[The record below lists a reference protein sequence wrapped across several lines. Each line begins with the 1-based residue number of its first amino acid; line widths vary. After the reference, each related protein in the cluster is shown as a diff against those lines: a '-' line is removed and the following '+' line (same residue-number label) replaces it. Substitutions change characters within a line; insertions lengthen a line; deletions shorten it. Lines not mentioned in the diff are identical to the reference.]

1 MTIFVSIAAY
11 RDPELVPT
19 LRDCLLRAR
28 YPDDLR
34 FGICWQHA
42 ADEAMPSEFADR
54 RIRVIDVP
62 WQNSRGACWARA
74 EIMKLWDG
82 EDFFL
87 QLDSHHCFVQ
97 DWDALLLS
105 LAEGSGAAKPLL
117 TTYGAPFD
125 PRSAAPENGEPMQ
138 MDFDHFTADGIPM
151 FRPRAIPD
159 WRDLQRPLR
168 ARFVSAHFLFTLG
181 AFIED
186 VPYDPDLYFH
196 GEEIT
201 LAIRAFTRGYTLL
214 HPQQHVLW
222 HEYTR
227 DYRTKHWDDHV
238 QAQGIEL
245 EWHARDA
252 ASRGKVCQFLT
263 APHTGPFGC
272 GTERSFTEYEAYAG
286 LSFTHRV
293 AQDATLQG
301 LEPPNPPVTPNWATD
316 VREWQVRIT
325 LDRGALP
332 PEALEA
338 PQFWYVGVH
347 DASETEI
354 YREDAHG
361 DELLRLLTG
370 DGGQIT
376 IQRRFH
382 SARQP
387 AMWAVWPF
395 DRSGRWL
402 EKMVGTVDSWSL
414 MNAA

>member
-1 MTIFVSIAAY
+1 MSIFVSIAAY
-11 RDPELVPT
+11 RDPELIPT

-42 ADEAMPSEFADR
+42 ADEAMPSEFADYR
-54 RIRVIDVP
+54 MRVIDVP
-62 WQNSRGACWARA
+62 WQNSQGACWARS

-82 EDFFL
+82 EVFFL
-87 QLDSHHCFVQ
+87 QLDSHHRFVQ

-105 LAEGSGAAKPLL
+105 LAEGSGAEKPLL

-151 FRPRAIPD
+151 FRPKAIPD
-159 WRDLQRPLR
+159 WRELQRPLR

-214 HPQQHVLW
+214 HPQRHVLW

-252 ASRGKVCQFLT
+252 VSRGKVCQFLA
-263 APHTGPFGC
+263 APLVGPFGC
-272 GTERSFTEYEAYAG
+272 GTERSFAEYEAYAG
-286 LSFTHRV
+286 LNFTHQV

-301 LEPPNPPVTPNWATD
+301 LEPPNPPAIPNWATD
-316 VREWQVRIT
+316 VREWQVRIV
-325 LDRGALP
+325 LDRGSLP
-332 PEALEA
+332 REAVEA

-347 DASETEI
+347 DASSTELH
-354 YREDAHG
+354 RRDLMG
-361 DELLRLLTG
+361 DELQQMLDDPGALLV
-370 DGGQIT
+370 IE
-376 IQRRFH
+376 RRFN
-382 SARQP
+382 SAKLPTR
-387 AMWAVWPF
+387 WTVWPVSS
-395 DRSGRWL
+395 DGEWLPRLEGIATPISMVQSG
-402 EKMVGTVDSWSL
+402 
-414 MNAA
+414 

>member
-1 MTIFVSIAAY
+1 MSIFVSIAAY
-11 RDPELVPT
+11 RDPELLPT

-28 YPDDLR
+28 YPDDLY

-42 ADEAMPSEFADR
+42 ADEAIPSEFADHR
-54 RIRVIDVP
+54 MRVIDVP
-62 WQNSRGACWARA
+62 WQNSQGACWARS

-87 QLDSHHCFVQ
+87 QLDSHHRFVQ

-214 HPQQHVLW
+214 HPHQHLVW

-252 ASRGKVCQFLT
+252 VSRGKVCQFLT
-263 APHTGPFGC
+263 MPHTGPFGC
-272 GTERSFTEYEAYAG
+272 GVERSFAEYEAYAG

-301 LEPPNPPVTPNWATD
+301 LEPPNRPATPAWATEMRD
-316 VREWQVRIT
+316 WRVRIV
-325 LDRGALP
+325 LDRGTLQ
-332 PEALEA
+332 PEAVADPLL
-338 PQFWYVGVH
+338 WYVGVH
-347 DASETEI
+347 DADNVEI
-354 YREDAHG
+354 HRQDAEG
-361 DELLRLLTG
+361 DELRWLLQGNTG
-370 DGGQIT
+370 QTMIE
-376 IQRRFH
+376 RRFS

-387 AMWAVWPF
+387 ATWTVWPMSS
-395 DRSGRWL
+395 SGEWL
-402 EKMVGTVDSWSL
+402 AKTVGTV
-414 MNAA
+414 NATVLFEAD

>member
-1 MTIFVSIAAY
+1 MSIFVSIAAY

-19 LRDCLLRAR
+19 LRDCLLQAR
-28 YPDDLR
+28 YPDDLH

-42 ADEAMPSEFADR
+42 DDEAMPAEFADR
-54 RIRVIDVP
+54 RMRVIDVP
-62 WQNSRGACWARA
+62 WQNSQGACWARS
-74 EIMKLWDG
+74 EIMKLWNG

-87 QLDSHHCFVQ
+87 QLDSHHRFVQ
-97 DWDALLLS
+97 DWDVLLLS
-105 LAEGSGAAKPLL
+105 LAERCGAAKPLL

-125 PRSAAPENGEPMQ
+125 PRSSAPENGEPMQ

-201 LAIRAFTRGYTLL
+201 LAIRAFTRGYTLF

-252 ASRGKVCQFLT
+252 ASRGKVCQFLA
-263 APHTGPFGC
+263 APFVGPYGC
-272 GTERSFTEYEAYAG
+272 GTERSFADYEAYAG
-286 LSFTHRV
+286 LSFIHRV
-293 AQDATLQG
+293 AQEPTLQG
-301 LEPPNPPVTPNWATD
+301 LEPPNPPVASNWATETRD
-316 VREWQVRIT
+316 WRVRIVLDYGT
-325 LDRGALP
+325 LQ
-332 PEALEA
+332 PEALA
-338 PQFWYVGVH
+338 DPRLWYVGVH
-347 DASETEI
+347 DADNVEI
-354 YREDAHG
+354 HRQDAEN
-361 DELLRLLTG
+361 DELQWLLQG
-370 DGGQIT
+370 DKGECVIE
-376 IQRRFH
+376 RRFS

-387 AMWAVWPF
+387 ASWTVWPM
-395 DRSGRWL
+395 SSNGEWL
-402 EKMVGTVDSWSL
+402 TKTVGTVIPAVLIES
-414 MNAA
+414 N